1 MASDA
6 TGLSGIA
13 GRYAT
18 ALYDLADEQNA
29 LDTVA
34 GDLRGL
40 KDLLALSSDLRK
52 VLSSPLIGRSAQ
64 TEAVLAVLEAAG
76 VSDLTRRFVGV
87 VGQNRRLFAL
97 GAAIDQFL
105 QILATRRGEVTAHVT
120 AARAL
125 SEAQTAALTEKLRSV
140 VGNKVNIEAD
150 VDESLLGGL
159 VVRVGSRM
167 VDTSI
172 RSKIQRMGR
181 AMRATA

>member
-1 MASDA
+1 VASDA

-18 ALYDLADEQNA
+18 ALYDLADEQNS
-29 LDTVA
+29 LDAVA
-34 GDLRGL
+34 DDLRGL
-40 KDLLALSSDLRK
+40 KALIGESSDLRHL
-52 VLSSPLIGRSAQ
+52 LSSPLFDRNEQ
-64 TEAVLAVLEAAG
+64 TNAALAVLEAAG

-97 GAAIDQFL
+97 DATIDEYL
-105 QILATRRGEVTAHVT
+105 RILATRRGEVTAQVT
-120 AARAL
+120 SARPL
-125 SEAQTAALTEKLRSV
+125 TESQVAALTEKLRSI
-140 VGNKVNIEAD
+140 VGNKVNIEAE

>member
-18 ALYDLADEQNA
+18 ALYDLADEHNS
-29 LDTVA
+29 LDAVA
-34 GDLRGL
+34 DDLRGL
-40 KDLLALSSDLRK
+40 KGLLGDSKDLRYL
-52 VLSSPLIGRSAQ
+52 LSSPLLDRSQQ
-64 TEAVLAVLEAAG
+64 TSAVLAVVAAAG
-76 VSDLTRRFVGV
+76 VTDMTRRLVGV

-97 GAAIDQFL
+97 GAVIDQFL
-105 QILATRRGEVTAHVT
+105 QILATRRGEVTAHIT
-120 AARAL
+120 SARTL
-125 SEAQTAALTEKLRSV
+125 SDQQINALTEKLRSI
-140 VGNKVNIEAD
+140 VGNKVNIEAE

>member
-6 TGLSGIA
+6 SGLSGIA

-18 ALYDLADEQNA
+18 ALYGLADEQNV
-29 LDTVA
+29 LDSVA
-34 GDLRGL
+34 DDLRGV
-40 KDLLALSSDLRK
+40 KELLASSDDLRH
-52 VLSSPLIGRSAQ
+52 VLSSPLFGRSAQ
-64 TEAVLAVLEAAG
+64 TNAVLAVLEAAG

-97 GAAIDQFL
+97 AATIDKFL
-105 QILATRRGEVTAHVT
+105 EILATRRGEVTARVT
-120 AARAL
+120 SARPL
-125 SEAQTAALTEKLRSV
+125 SEGQIAALTEKLRSI

-150 VDESLLGGL
+150 LDESLLGGL

-172 RSKIQRMGR
+172 RSKIQRLGR
-181 AMRATA
+181 ALRATA